1 MDVCN
6 RCNVFEYKLLWDISL
21 NSQIFKNRFFSN
33 RNDFNY
39 FFKNPAFLLSS
50 AWNHLSRRSRERVSL
65 MLWCMKGWT
74 WFTRNNPA
82 VINIIWK
89 IAWQYLQFRSTD
101 VILTAMNMHSWVKE
115 GNLIYLNLYWIH
127 IRKILN

>member
-6 RCNVFEYKLLWDISL
+6 RCM
-21 NSQIFKNRFFSN
+21 FSN
-33 RNDFNY
+33 INYSGTYHLTLKFLKIDFFLIGMIWITSSKIQL
-39 FFKNPAFLLSS
+39 FFCPV
-50 AWNHLSRRSRERVSL
+50 REITWADGLVKGF
-65 MLWCMKGWT
+65 LWCMKGWT

-82 VINIIWK
+82 VINIIIWK

-101 VILTAMNMHSWVKE
+101 VILTALNMHSWVKE